1 MVFHSSYCRK
11 MTMETALTIGNG
23 IESFLGAE
31 DIHVTMT
38 DKETHC
44 HGILM
49 NIAVSPTSS
58 PSRYIL
64 YFWAP

>member
-49 NIAVSPTSS
+49 NIERQSAVCRHGGYTLSS
-58 PSRYIL
+58 
-64 YFWAP
+64 